1 MTPHE
6 LILKLATYQGPC
18 MRFCCYCPEDI
29 NTAQVKECVEKM
41 YKQIY
46 ALQADKD
53 KLIEDLMKIRQA
65 YLEKTGE
72 EYVETN
78 TAQIY
83 DASR

>member
-1 MTPHE
+1 
-6 LILKLATYQGPC
+6 
-18 MRFCCYCPEDI
+18 
-29 NTAQVKECVEKM
+29 M

-53 KLIEDLMKIRQA
+53 KLIEDLMKIRKA

-72 EYVETN
+72 EYGETN